1 MSVFNNIYLEQINKL
16 RSEEHKEFLGASQTI
31 YNNFYTT
38 VVSTFKWKN
47 LPDTTLPFLPERYLY
62 FYGRC
67 AFFKDKNGKYQIV
80 PIVPAGKLLPNGEYD
95 TYIGFFLDG
104 TTVTLKREDIV
115 IFYDNSRSLPSYI
128 FVNEFAENATL
139 AFTAVKQ
146 ALKKAIAPTV
156 IECTNEAQLNE
167 IVNAVDYANL
177 ATFKATLSKALSKGE
192 ISTHHIFDNKANDVT
207 ALWDIFTRYRNFFY
221 GSYGSNNI
229 EIVKSERL
237 TERES
242 QGNDEIIRFTLL
254 QEKNELRQYGS
265 EQVKTKFNYDLPIE
279 LNRSAETVYDLTVD
293 NEKKVEDMNNE
304 N

>member
-16 RSEEHKEFLGASQTI
+16 RQKEEKEFLGTSQTI

-38 VVSTFKWKN
+38 VVSTFKWKK

-62 FYGRC
+62 FYGRM
-67 AFFKDKNGKYQIV
+67 AFFKMDGKFHML
-80 PIVPAGKLLPNGEYD
+80 PITPAGKLLPNGEYD
-95 TYIGFFLDG
+95 KYTWYDLSGRSGIIDR
-104 TTVTLKREDIV
+104 KDIV

-128 FVNEFAENATL
+128 FVNEFAENASL
-139 AFTAVKQ
+139 AFGAVKS
-146 ALKKAIAPTV
+146 ALKKAIAPT
-156 IECTNEAQLNE
+156 IISCTNEAQLEE
-167 IVNAVDYANL
+167 IVDATDTTNL
-177 ATFKATLSKALSKGE
+177 KTFVATLSKALSKQE
-192 ISTHHIFDNKANDVT
+192 IDVHRIFDNKANDVI

-254 QEKNELRQYGS
+254 QEKYDLRNYGC
-265 EQVKTKFNYDLPIE
+265 EQVKEKFDYDLEVE
-279 LNRSAETVYDLTVD
+279 LNRSAETVYDVTTD
-293 NEKKVEDMNNE
+293 NEKKVEDMKNE